1 MTKFKI
7 SDRVQFIGSNEI
19 LLGVIQAIEEDLYTV
34 ITDDAHTYFFTEDY
48 LAPAPA
54 LVVVPQWFDTI
65 YRDTKRVYLEGKYD
79 ACNVDM
85 IRMIC
90 AAEFGSSHNQLIAF
104 TDNLSTAATEYV
116 IKHKLDLIRAVLDG
130 YTVEKE
136 PLYYVKL
143 PYVTWDEDSA
153 DLETNFAYLQHDI
166 TSDETRVVFSAKIA
180 FSEDFKSELNEA
192 TIKSI
197 DERYWA
203 FAVPVEEDTE

>member
-1 MTKFKI
+1 MTQQFRTG
-7 SDRVQFIGSNEI
+7 DTVQFTGEI
-19 LLGVIQAIEEDLYTV
+19 RGFDVDERTLEVSMNGLNRVIRMDSV
-34 ITDDAHTYFFTEDY
+34 V
-48 LAPAPA
+48 PAPA

-104 TDNLSTAATEYV
+104 TDKLSTAATEYV

-136 PLYYVKL
+136 PLYYVKVVDDKCGYL
-143 PYVTWDEDSA
+143 NYEVSSGIYDLA
-153 DLETNFAYLQHDI
+153 DKGNDDDVKTQYTELEI
-166 TSDETRVVFSAKIA
+166 KEI
-180 FSEDFKSELNEA
+180 NE
-192 TIKSI
+192 KL
-197 DERYWA
+197 WA
-203 FAVPVEEDTE
+203 VAVPVKDDEA